1 MGDDDLVE
9 EDQTVKAANI
19 LERLQAEAKAKKQ
32 VLQATSPKDK
42 LLDHGKT
49 KSADS
54 HIESIDRKVDL
65 HAYKTANDRDEGK
78 SEKSL
83 SYHMTSRLGV
93 K

>member
-32 VLQATSPKDK
+32 VLQATSHKDK
-42 LLDHGKT
+42 SLDHGKT
-49 KSADS
+49 KSVDS

-65 HAYKTANDRDEGK
+65 HADKTANDRDKGK
-78 SEKSL
+78 VRKELKL
-83 SYHMTSRLGV
+83 SYIRRIWE
-93 K
+93 

>member
-9 EDQTVKAANI
+9 EDQTVKAAYI

-32 VLQATSPKDK
+32 VLQATSSKDK
-42 LLDHGKT
+42 SLDHGKT
-49 KSADS
+49 KSVDS

-65 HAYKTANDRDEGK
+65 HAYQTANDRDEGK

-83 SYHMTSRLGV
+83 CYMTSGLGV